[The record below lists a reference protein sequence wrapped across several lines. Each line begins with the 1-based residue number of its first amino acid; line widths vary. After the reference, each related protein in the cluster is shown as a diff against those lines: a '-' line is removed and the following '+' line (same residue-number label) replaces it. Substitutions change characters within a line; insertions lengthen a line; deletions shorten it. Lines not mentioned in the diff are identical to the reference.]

1 MVLLKANSK
10 LPKEELNRGWVQDIK
25 AREVNIT
32 MAARLRL
39 QQSLEM
45 SPSTESSMPL
55 GLVRTGLSIGQRTSN
70 AMRLLP

>member
-10 LPKEELNRGWVQDIK
+10 LPKEELNRGWVEDIK
-25 AREVNIT
+25 VREVNIT
-32 MAARLRL
+32 MAARLRP

-55 GLVRTGLSIGQRTSN
+55 GLVSN
-70 AMRLLP
+70 

>member
-55 GLVRTGLSIGQRTSN
+55 GLVSN
-70 AMRLLP
+70 